1 MRPYDI
7 VIQLKTFFKS
17 RSFLSNII
25 LINVVVWVATL
36 VFGVVEFLFSMGD
49 GAMDGYVYDYFA
61 LSSDWGS
68 LLRKPWTVVTYM
80 FLHANVFHLLFNM
93 LMLYVG
99 GILFSQYL
107 GRRKLVATYFASGV
121 VGGLVYLL
129 SWNFFPAFSSSTS
142 VAVGASAA
150 VLGIFIAV
158 ATYIPNYTVN
168 VLLIG
173 NTKLKYLAIAFVL
186 IDLLSINRGNAGGHI
201 AHLGGALYGFLSIY
215 LPRHIHLKPSHKGF
229 KKVVKNEKKTVHQRP
244 VSDEE
249 YNRRRAEE
257 QKRIDEILDK
267 ISKYGYDKLSKE
279 EKEFLFKSSKK

>member
-1 MRPYDI
+1 MRLYDI

-25 LINVVVWVATL
+25 LINVVVWLATL

-68 LLRKPWTVVTYM
+68 LFRKPWTLITYM

-107 GRRKLVATYFASGV
+107 GQRKLVVSYFSSGV
-121 VGGLVYLL
+121 VGGLLYLL
-129 SWNFFPAFSSSTS
+129 AWNFFPAFSSSTS

-150 VLGIFIAV
+150 VMGIFVAV

-186 IDLLSINRGNAGGHI
+186 IDMLSINRGNAGGHI

-215 LPRHIHLKPSHKGF
+215 LPRHLHFNHTHKGF
-229 KKVVKNEKKTVHQRP
+229 KRVVKNSKKTVYQRP

-257 QKRIDEILDK
+257 QKRTDEILDK

-279 EKEFLFKSSKK
+279 EKEFLFKSSK

>member
-1 MRPYDI
+1 MKPYDI
-7 VIQLKTFFKS
+7 VIQLKDFFKS
-17 RSFLSNII
+17 GSFLSNII
-25 LINVVVWVATL
+25 LINVVVWVLML

-61 LSSDWGS
+61 LSSGWGE
-68 LLRKPWTVVTYM
+68 LLRKPWTLVTYM

-107 GRRKLVATYFASGV
+107 GQRKLVATYFASGV
-121 VGGLVYLL
+121 VGGLLYVVA
-129 SWNFFPAFSSSTS
+129 WNFFPAFSSSTS

-150 VLGIFIAV
+150 VLGIFTAV

-201 AHLGGALYGFLSIY
+201 AHLGGALYGFLSVY
-215 LPRHIHLKPSHKGF
+215 LPQHIHFNHGDKGF
-229 KKVVKNEKKTVHQRP
+229 KRVMKNSKKTAHKRP

-267 ISKYGYDKLSKE
+267 ISKYGYDKLSKD
-279 EKEFLFKSSKK
+279 EKDFLFKSSK